1 MINHQ
6 RICVVLPAYNA
17 AQTLKRTIDQID
29 RSIVDDIIVVDDGST
44 DETRGQVRQL
54 GLSYAFH
61 RENHG
66 YGGNQK
72 TCYALAL
79 AAGADITVMLHPD
92 YQYEPLL
99 LPALAHM
106 VASGVYDVA
115 IGSRILGKGA
125 LQGGMPLYKYASNRF
140 LTFAQN
146 VLIGQKLSEYHTG
159 YRAFSR
165 RVLET
170 LPLAANSDDF
180 VFDNQMLVQCHHWGF
195 RIAEISCPT
204 KYFPEASSINFRR
217 SLRYGFGTL
226 GVGLDYRAAHLGWRT
241 PVYLNQDTADQ
252 HRLSLGLIAGRVSET
267 NVHPLAPAQSDPGAD
282 GATGE
287 GKA

>member
-1 MINHQ
+1 MIGHQ
-6 RICVVLPAYNA
+6 KVCAVLPAYNA
-17 AQTLKRTIDQID
+17 ARTLEKTIAHLDRTL
-29 RSIVDDIIVVDDGST
+29 VDDIIVVDDGSK
-44 DETRGQVRQL
+44 DETRQLTQKL
-54 GLSYAFH
+54 GLQYAFH
-61 RENHG
+61 RRNHG

-79 AAGADITVMLHPD
+79 AQGADIVVMLHPD

-115 IGSRILGKGA
+115 IASRILGHGA
-125 LQGGMPLYKYASNRF
+125 IEGGMPLYKYISNRA

-170 LPLAANSDDF
+170 LPLLANSDDF
-180 VFDNQMLVQCHHWGF
+180 IFDNQMLVQCHAWGF
-195 RIAEISCPT
+195 KISEISCPT
-204 KYFPEASSINFRR
+204 KYFAEASSINFRR

-226 GVGLDYRAAHLGWRT
+226 GVSLAYRLSRWGLRPPT
-241 PVYLNQDTADQ
+241 YLQRETAD
-252 HRLSLGLIAGRVSET
+252 RFKLSLAAAQARIAESNIVG
-267 NVHPLAPAQSDPGAD
+267 
-282 GATGE
+282 
-287 GKA
+287 

>member
-1 MINHQ
+1 MIGNKK
-6 RICVVLPAYNA
+6 VAAVLPAYNA
-17 AQTLKRTIDQID
+17 AKTLEQTISHLD
-29 RSIVDDIIVVDDGST
+29 RQLVDDIIVVDDGST
-44 DETRGQVRQL
+44 DATRDLTQKL
-54 GLSYAFH
+54 GLNYAFH

-72 TCYALAL
+72 TCYSLAV
-79 AAGADITVMLHPD
+79 ATGADIVVMLHPD

-99 LPALAHM
+99 LPALANM

-115 IGSRILGKGA
+115 IASRILGHGA
-125 LQGGMPLYKYASNRF
+125 LAGGMPLYKYVSNRA

-165 RVLET
+165 KVLET
-170 LPLAANSDDF
+170 LPLLANSDDF
-180 VFDNQMLVQCHHWGF
+180 IFDNQMLVQCHAWGF
-195 RIAEISCPT
+195 KISEISCPT

-226 GVGLDYRAAHLGWRT
+226 GVSMDYRLQRWGMKN
-241 PVYLNQDTADQ
+241 PVYLRKDSADKY
-252 HRLSLGLIAGRVSET
+252 RLSLQAARERIAET
-267 NVHPLAPAQSDPGAD
+267 NIAH
-282 GATGE
+282 
-287 GKA
+287 